1 MSAGETMLPEGEAG
15 LPEAGEH
22 RPSGEA
28 AARPD
33 LGGRLRSWRR
43 RWPVIALWLLGA
55 VAGFTAYLMLARTRA
70 VNSDGSSNALQA
82 WDMLHGNLLLHGWSL
97 TDVSFYTT
105 ELPQYM
111 LVEFVHGLGQDVVHI
126 AAAMT
131 YTLAVVLAALL
142 AKGKATGREAL
153 IRVAIAAGIMLAPQ
167 LSSGVNVLISS
178 PDHIGTSVPMMVLWL
193 ILDRA
198 YRPDRPRWYLP
209 VLASL
214 LLGWAEVADTLVLY
228 IGVLPLALVC
238 AVRVVRSVL
247 VGKQPLAAQ
256 RYDLAFVVGPL
267 IAAALAALTLHLI
280 HAAGG
285 FYSPSPI
292 FQFASLG
299 TIIHRHLRLT
309 AEGLLLL
316 GGADFFGL
324 HRGVSTAL
332 IALHLVGVL
341 LAAAGV
347 VLAARHFLHATYRFS
362 PSATP
367 QAQDNTPANGH
378 APARDGAPAN
388 GHAPARDSAPAMDG
402 AQAKDR
408 GQPPGQSQSRG
419 RDQDIVVQVLLVA
432 IVINVVAYALSTHAA
447 SLPAAREIS
456 PVLPFSA
463 ALAGRML
470 APRLAAFSLAGSRLA
485 GSRLAGS
492 RLAGSRLA
500 APRST
505 APRPAATR
513 IGRIALPVLALVLL
527 GYVVGLVHEAVQPSV
542 PAQNQRLTTWLAA
555 HHLHGGLSGYWQSN
569 VVTLTSADNV
579 QIRAVSSV
587 RDRLVRGVL
596 ESDSTW
602 FNPAH
607 HYANFVVF
615 APGAP
620 GYTGFH
626 APQATV
632 ATFGPP
638 ARTYHVGRDTVLVW
652 NYNLLT
658 RLR

>member
-22 RPSGEA
+22 QPSGEA
-28 AARPD
+28 AARPG

-43 RWPVIALWLLGA
+43 RWPVIALWLLGV

-111 LVEFVHGLGQDVVHI
+111 LVELVHGLGQDVVHI

-167 LSSGVNVLISS
+167 LGSGVNVLISS

-209 VLASL
+209 VLASV

-247 VGKQPLAAQ
+247 VRKQPLAAQ

-341 LAAAGV
+341 LAVGGV
-347 VLAARHFLHATYRFS
+347 VLAARHFLRATYRFS
-362 PSATP
+362 PSPSATA
-367 QAQDNTPANGH
+367 QAQDTTPANGH
-378 APARDGAPAN
+378 TPARDGAPA
-388 GHAPARDSAPAMDG
+388 
-402 AQAKDR
+402 K
-408 GQPPGQSQSRG
+408 SQSRG

-432 IVINVVAYALSTHAA
+432 IVVNVVAYALSTHAA

-470 APRLAAFSLAGSRLA
+470 APRLAAP
-485 GSRLAGS
+485 
-492 RLAGSRLA
+492 RLA
-500 APRST
+500 ALRST
-505 APRPAATR
+505 SPRPAAAR
-513 IGRIALPVLALVLL
+513 IGRIAVPVLALVLL

-569 VVTLTSADNV
+569 VVTLTSAENV

-587 RDRLVRGVL
+587 HDRLVHGVL

-602 FNPAH
+602 FNPAG
-607 HYANFVVF
+607 HYVNFVVF

-620 GYTGFH
+620 GYTGFR
-626 APQATV
+626 APKATV

-658 RLR
+658 RLG

>member
-15 LPEAGEH
+15 LPEAGEPQ
-22 RPSGEA
+22 PSGEA

-33 LGGRLRSWRR
+33 LGGRLRSRR

-111 LVEFVHGLGQDVVHI
+111 LVELVHGLGQDVVHI

-209 VLASL
+209 VLASV

-247 VGKQPLAAQ
+247 VRKQPLAAQ

-347 VLAARHFLHATYRFS
+347 VLAARHFLRATTRF
-362 PSATP
+362 
-367 QAQDNTPANGH
+367 TPATRQDQDQGKGG
-378 APARDGAPAN
+378 D
-388 GHAPARDSAPAMDG
+388 
-402 AQAKDR
+402 
-408 GQPPGQSQSRG
+408 

-463 ALAGRML
+463 VLAGRML
-470 APRLAAFSLAGSRLA
+470 APRLAALSLAGPRLA
-485 GSRLAGS
+485 
-492 RLAGSRLA
+492 
-500 APRST
+500 T
-505 APRPAATR
+505 PRPAAAR

-569 VVTLTSADNV
+569 VVTLTSAENV
-579 QIRAVSSV
+579 QIRAVSSAH
-587 RDRLVRGVL
+587 DRLVRGVL

-602 FNPAH
+602 FNPAR
-607 HYANFVVF
+607 HYVNFVVF

-620 GYTGFH
+620 GYTGFR
-626 APQATV
+626 APKATM

-658 RLR
+658 RLG

>member
-1 MSAGETMLPEGEAG
+1 VSAGKAVLPETGVQ
-15 LPEAGEH
+15 P
-22 RPSGEA
+22 PSDG
-28 AARPD
+28 AAR
-33 LGGRLRSWRR
+33 RQRSRR
-43 RWPVIALWLLGA
+43 GRWPVVTLWVLGA
-55 VAGFTAYLMLARTRA
+55 VLGFVAYLALASTRA

-111 LVEFVHGLGQDVVHI
+111 LVELVHGLGAGVVHI

-131 YTLAVVLAALL
+131 YTLTVVLAALL

-153 IRVAIAAGIMLAPQ
+153 IRVVVAAGIMLVPQ
-167 LSSGVNVLISS
+167 LGNGVNVLISS
-178 PDHIGTSVPMMVLWL
+178 PDHIGTSVPVMVLWL

-209 VLASL
+209 VLASV

-228 IGVLPLALVC
+228 VGVLPLALVC
-238 AVRVVRSVL
+238 AVRVLRSVF
-247 VGKQPLAAQ
+247 VHKQPLAGQ
-256 RYDLAFVVGPL
+256 RYDLAFVIGPL
-267 IAAALAALTLHLI
+267 TAAGLAALTLYLI
-280 HAAGG
+280 HAVGG
-285 FYSPSPI
+285 FYSPSPL

-299 TIIHRHLRLT
+299 DIIHRHLRLT
-309 AEGLLLL
+309 AEGLMLL

-324 HRGVSTAL
+324 RHGVGTDL

-341 LAAAGV
+341 LAAIGV
-347 VLAARHFLHATYRFS
+347 VLAARHFLRATAGFS
-362 PSATP
+362 PGASR
-367 QAQDNTPANGH
+367 QD
-378 APARDGAPAN
+378 
-388 GHAPARDSAPAMDG
+388 
-402 AQAKDR
+402 QVQVQ
-408 GQPPGQSQSRG
+408 GQGQNQG

-447 SLPAAREIS
+447 SLPAAREIA

-470 APRLAAFSLAGSRLA
+470 GPRLAAA
-485 GSRLAGS
+485 
-492 RLAGSRLA
+492 
-500 APRST
+500 
-505 APRPAATR
+505 R
-513 IGRIALPVLALVLL
+513 IGRIAVPVLALVLL
-527 GYVVGLVHEAVQPSV
+527 GYIVGLAHEAIQPSV

-569 VVTLTSADNV
+569 VVTLASADNV
-579 QIRAVSSV
+579 RIRAVSAV
-587 RDRLVRGVL
+587 HDRLVHGVL
-596 ESDSTW
+596 ESDSAW
-602 FNPAH
+602 YSPARS
-607 HYANFVVF
+607 YVNFVVF

-620 GYTGFH
+620 GYTAFR

-658 RLR
+658 RLG

>member
-15 LPEAGEH
+15 LPEPGEH
-22 RPSGEA
+22 QPSGEA

-209 VLASL
+209 VLASV

-247 VGKQPLAAQ
+247 VRKQPLAAQ

-267 IAAALAALTLHLI
+267 IAAALAALTLHVI

-347 VLAARHFLHATYRFS
+347 VLASRHFLRATTRF
-362 PSATP
+362 
-367 QAQDNTPANGH
+367 TPATRQDQGNG
-378 APARDGAPAN
+378 G
-388 GHAPARDSAPAMDG
+388 
-402 AQAKDR
+402 
-408 GQPPGQSQSRG
+408 G

-432 IVINVVAYALSTHAA
+432 IMINVVAYALSTHAA

-470 APRLAAFSLAGSRLA
+470 APRLAAFHLA
-485 GSRLAGS
+485 
-492 RLAGSRLA
+492 
-500 APRST
+500 T
-505 APRPAATR
+505 PRPAAAR

-527 GYVVGLVHEAVQPSV
+527 GYVVGLVHEAIQPSV
-542 PAQNQRLTTWLAA
+542 PAQNQRLTSWLAA
-555 HHLHGGLSGYWQSN
+555 HHLHGGLSGYWESN
-569 VVTLTSADNV
+569 VVTLTSGDHIR
-579 QIRAVSSV
+579 IRAVSPAG
-587 RDRLVRGVL
+587 DRLVRGVL
-596 ESDSTW
+596 ESDSAW
-602 FNPAH
+602 YNPARNS
-607 HYANFVVF
+607 ANFVVIS
-615 APGAP
+615 P
-620 GYTGFH
+620 GYPGYPGFS
-626 APQATV
+626 ATKAAV
-632 ATFGPP
+632 ATFGQP
-638 ARTYHVGRDTVLVW
+638 ARTYHVGHDRVLVW